1 MVFLLVTALVSAV
14 AIFLGSS
21 LLGWILKKVAPESVA
36 SLGHAVTVGTVVVTT
51 AAWVYLATR
60 PSIVGPYEQWTFENI
75 GGQIIGGVLVAGI
88 KIWLGGTAG
97 GSVTE
102 NVQ

>member
-1 MVFLLVTALVSAV
+1 MVFMLVTALVSAV

-36 SLGHAVTVGTVVVTT
+36 NLGHVVTVGTVVVTT
-51 AAWVYLATR
+51 AVWVYIATR

-88 KIWLGGTAG
+88 KTWMGRTAE
-97 GSVTE
+97 VAATE
-102 NVQ
+102 SAQ